1 MHATFAGVDIC
12 HIQHNV
18 NKNLSARLSPF
29 FHIGDNVD
37 ICRMSTVLPEIGI
50 ILWLFMIPRIHQ
62 LTLPCSVSFP

>member
-18 NKNLSARLSPF
+18 NKNLSARLFP
-29 FHIGDNVD
+29 FHIDDNVD
-37 ICRMSTVLPEIGI
+37 ICCLSTVLPEIGI
-50 ILWLFMIPRIHQ
+50 ILWLFMIPCVHQ